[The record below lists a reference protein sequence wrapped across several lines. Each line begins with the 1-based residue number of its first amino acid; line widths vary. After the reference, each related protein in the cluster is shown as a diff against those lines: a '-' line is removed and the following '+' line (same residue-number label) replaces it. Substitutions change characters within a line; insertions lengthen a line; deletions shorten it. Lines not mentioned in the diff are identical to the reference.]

1 MPLDELP
8 NDCLGRHYNTD
19 RRSPIKQPRRH
30 SVEVVV
36 SAYGLGQDVPVAMS

>member
-1 MPLDELP
+1 MRLDELP
-8 NDCLGRHYNTD
+8 NDCLGRHYKTN

-36 SAYGLGQDVPVAMS
+36 SAYELGQDVPVAMS